1 MLIYSIVAPEER
13 NSWKTEGHPFNR
25 ADLLVMEFV
34 PGTDLKERLIRSEKP
49 GLLVLDEAC
58 FGGEASSFL
67 RDLRDIRAWEAVHT
81 VILLGSHQAAQKDEA
96 GLTFLR
102 KPVGA
107 EAYETLV
114 KTTNIVPPRRY
125 PRRDVMAPCAI
136 IAVGK
141 RVDCRIRDISV
152 CGCKIDYD
160 GEMNVGGMVQ
170 IGFSLKFAYK
180 TVFVKA
186 TAKVV
191 RGIKGGYG
199 LSFLT
204 MEPQSRSVIAAYVK
218 G

>member
-1 MLIYSIVAPEER
+1 MLIYSIVSAEER

-25 ADLLVMEFV
+25 ADVAVTEFA

-58 FGGEASSFL
+58 FGGEAGSFL
-67 RDLRDIRAWEAVHT
+67 LDLREIRAWEGVQT
-81 VILLGSHQAAQKDEA
+81 VILLGQHQPAPK
-96 GLTFLR
+96 GGPCLSFLR

-107 EAYETLV
+107 EAYETFI
-114 KTTNIVPPRRY
+114 KTTNIVTPRRY
-125 PRRDVMAPCAI
+125 PRRDVMSPCAI

-160 GEMNVGGMVQ
+160 GDMQVGGMVQ

-180 TVFVKA
+180 TIFVKA

-204 MEPQSRSVIAAYVK
+204 MDPQSRSVIAAYVK

>member
-1 MLIYSIVAPEER
+1 
-13 NSWKTEGHPFNR
+13 
-25 ADLLVMEFV
+25 
-34 PGTDLKERLIRSEKP
+34 
-49 GLLVLDEAC
+49 
-58 FGGEASSFL
+58 
-67 RDLRDIRAWEAVHT
+67 
-81 VILLGSHQAAQKDEA
+81 
-96 GLTFLR
+96 
-102 KPVGA
+102 
-107 EAYETLV
+107 
-114 KTTNIVPPRRY
+114 
-125 PRRDVMAPCAI
+125 MAPCAI

-141 RVDCRIRDISV
+141 RWTAGSDISV

-204 MEPQSRSVIAAYVK
+204 IEPRAGAS
-218 G
+218 